1 MVNQN
6 AVGIK
11 RLINAT
17 KYSVQGFNAAFK
29 NEAAFRQE
37 VILSV
42 FLIPFGLYFG
52 EDGVEKAALVASVI
66 FILVVELLNTGIEFI
81 VDRISDEHH
90 EYSGIAK
97 DVGSCAV
104 LLSLVNL
111 IIVWGLVLIF

>member
-1 MVNQN
+1 MGNQD
-6 AVGIK
+6 AGGIK

-17 KYSVQGFNAAFK
+17 KYSIQGFKAAFK

-42 FLIPFGLYFG
+42 FLIPSGLYFG
-52 EDGVEKAALVASVI
+52 GDGLEKAMLVASVI
-66 FILVVELLNTGIEFI
+66 CILVVELLNTGIEFV

-104 LLSLVNL
+104 FLSLVNL
-111 IIVWGLVLIF
+111 ITVWGLVLIF